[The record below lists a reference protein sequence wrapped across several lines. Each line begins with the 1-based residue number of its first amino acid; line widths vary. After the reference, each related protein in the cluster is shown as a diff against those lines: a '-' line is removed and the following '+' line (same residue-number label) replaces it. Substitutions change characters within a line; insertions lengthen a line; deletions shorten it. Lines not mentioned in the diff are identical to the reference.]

1 MFLRMRK
8 SRRTVVW
15 FLATLLFTIVL
26 ASFFPTQQQLVTAAT
41 NSTPVAQMSLENHSS
56 KLVSSKV
63 ASRINEM
70 TSPLSQPKFYGC

>member
-1 MFLRMRK
+1 MFLRMRT
-8 SRRTVVW
+8 SRQTVVW

-26 ASFFPTQQQLVTAAT
+26 ASFFPTQQQLVTAAAH
-41 NSTPVAQMSLENHSS
+41 STPVTQMSLENHSS

-63 ASRINEM
+63 PSMMNET